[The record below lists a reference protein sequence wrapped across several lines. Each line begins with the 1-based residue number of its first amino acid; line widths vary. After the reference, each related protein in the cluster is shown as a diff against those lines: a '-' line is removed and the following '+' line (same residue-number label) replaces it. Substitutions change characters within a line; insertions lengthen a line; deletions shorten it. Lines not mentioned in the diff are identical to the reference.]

1 MHKLLHKIKEV
12 AGNKKIEILS
22 ITRVFFD
29 VVKHIDEIEKRI
41 DEKYQ
46 TKSTEVAP
54 LSKYLNDI
62 ADVLKEKT
70 IFLQKE
76 DKKHNEIIDILI
88 KAVQEANIDLFN
100 AYTHYFKSGAILKP
114 NKK

>member
-1 MHKLLHKIKEV
+1 M
-12 AGNKKIEILS
+12 
-22 ITRVFFD
+22 
-29 VVKHIDEIEKRI
+29 
-41 DEKYQ
+41 
-46 TKSTEVAP
+46 
-54 LSKYLNDI
+54 SKYLNDI

-76 DKKHNEIIDILI
+76 DKKHNEMIDILI